1 MGRRRLLPFQQA
13 QLERDV
19 DKMPLVRN
27 SPPAVTPSALP
38 PPVAVR
44 PSTPKK
50 VAGHTEKQRAVHK
63 GDRHSKEKGRYDNRI
78 DMDVLKSLKKFCT
91 DHDMEQ
97 QTFAQISAVHYME
110 YVAGHKEREVD
121 GLPSHD
127 DLKILYKTDED
138 IIALYRQYLPL
149 NKWKAGDDREGRK
162 MNDVDRR
169 LIEYGILQCL
179 FRKGKGKI
187 NSFKY
192 FVEEIR
198 ILEDLHLPDQ
208 ALSAAVFTLRRR
220 WKKFQEDGSERPQLS
235 R

>member
-27 SPPAVTPSALP
+27 SPPDVTPSALP
-38 PPVAVR
+38 QAVAVR

-50 VAGHTEKQRAVHK
+50 VAVHTKRPVAVHK

-138 IIALYRQYLPL
+138 IIALYQQYLPL
-149 NKWKAGDDREGRK
+149 NKWKAADDREGRK
-162 MNDVDRR
+162 LNDVDRR
-169 LIEYGILQCL
+169 IIEYGMLLCL
-179 FRKGKGKI
+179 VRKGKGKI

-192 FVEEIR
+192 FVAEIR
-198 ILEDLHLPDQ
+198 GLLDLHIGDEPLTVG
-208 ALSAAVFTLRRR
+208 LHSARRH
-220 WKKFQEDGSERPQLS
+220 WKRILAEGE
-235 R
+235 